1 MYKVLAVLGVA
12 IFAVVVEF
20 KTMVRIEHIRWVN
33 ALVEITIALLGAYLF
48 IWNKPV
54 INRRIINALDVGFF
68 LFFLSMMVDSLDQF
82 FVHNELYTAVFEK
95 LTLLVGIYFIIYGIG
110 KWFVLNQDLN
120 NKLVD
125 KTITDEL
132 TQLLNRRGI
141 MNHLAQLKEQNP
153 PVPYS
158 FIVMDID
165 DFKVIND
172 RFGHFVGDRTLHKI
186 GSFFNAKALD
196 NWAVGRSSGEEFI
209 IVLSNTT
216 LDAAQQIAESIRKSV
231 QEIKPVRERDEFHIT
246 LSIGV
251 SVYNEKDLS
260 YLAAVCRAD
269 KLLYQAKNLGKNKV
283 ISELDMMDVDCCS

>member
-1 MYKVLAVLGVA
+1 
-12 IFAVVVEF
+12 
-20 KTMVRIEHIRWVN
+20 MVRIEQIRWVN
-33 ALVEITIALLGAYLF
+33 ALVEITITLLGAYLF
-48 IWNKPV
+48 VWKKPV
-54 INRRIINALDVGFF
+54 INRRIITSLDVGFF
-68 LFFLSMMVDSLDQF
+68 LFFLSMLVDSLDQF
-82 FVHNELYTAVFEK
+82 FIHSELYTAVFEK
-95 LTLLVGIYFIIYGIG
+95 CTLLLGIYCIIYGIG

-141 MNHLAQLKEQNP
+141 MNHLAQLKEKDP

-172 RFGHFVGDRTLHKI
+172 QFGHFVGDRTLQQI
-186 GSFFNAKALD
+186 GLFFNSRAGD
-196 NWAVGRSSGEEFI
+196 NWAVGRWGGEEFI
-209 IVLSNTT
+209 IVLSDTT
-216 LDAAQQIAESIRKSV
+216 LEEAQQIAEGIRTEV
-231 QEIKPVRERDEFHIT
+231 QEIKPVREQDEFHIT

-251 SVYNEKDLS
+251 SVYHDKDHS

-269 KLLYQAKNLGKNKV
+269 KLLYEAKSLGKNKV
-283 ISELDMMDVDCCS
+283 ISELDMRDVGCCH